1 MLKKNDHVAV
11 KLEREILS
19 GVYKPGDR
27 LPPERELAEKYQVS
41 RSILRESIRHLAG
54 LGLLRTEPQSGTY
67 VTDYRKEASL
77 EFLIYLLDNN
87 ETLDR
92 EIFQAVNE
100 FREILEAGCAE
111 KAALKGGP
119 EKAVALRAILEEMK
133 ERREDPAALAAA
145 DYRFHACFVEQTE
158 NLALRILFNA
168 CKSVY
173 LFYTEVFY
181 GEEENAEV
189 TFGQLERFIG
199 AIARREPGE
208 AAAALKEALDYGRD
222 KVYRSLNL

>member
-11 KLEREILS
+11 QLEREILS

-41 RSILRESIRHLAG
+41 RSILREGIRHLSG

-111 KAALKGGP
+111 RAALKGGS
-119 EKAVALRAILEEMK
+119 EKAAALEAILEEMK
-133 ERREDPAALAAA
+133 EHRGDPAALAAA
-145 DYRFHACFVEQTE
+145 DYRFHACFVEQTD

-199 AIARREPGE
+199 AIARRDAPG
-208 AAAALKEALDYGRD
+208 AVAALKEALDYGRD
-222 KVYRSLNL
+222 RVYASLNF